1 LIRNPEFWGV
11 VSLLAI
17 ACLLAFGDFASIDA
31 KRLAIQLPL
40 PCLVWA
46 GIRLGTRGAVI
57 VSFLTVAVAAM
68 ATSQG
73 LGPLAATEAPVSM
86 ILLWTYGI
94 GLGSTAL
101 TLAAA
106 IAQRD
111 SADDQHRLEVAERE
125 RGERERLLSDERERI
140 MREMH
145 DGLGGQLISLLSM
158 VQLGK
163 ASNDE
168 VAEGLRRSLD
178 DMRIVIDSLEKRESS
193 FRELLGKLR
202 ARLDPLLQRN
212 DISLQW
218 RVDDLPALDELGP
231 EEALHCVRIIQEAVS
246 NVIQHARANRVEI
259 DISSDEEDPEAIVIG
274 IRDDGI
280 GSTPGTISAGRG
292 TRNMADR
299 AHAIGAILSIEPAEP
314 GRRIRLSIPV
324 DQKSSDA
331 AEEPS

>member
-1 LIRNPEFWGV
+1 MV
-11 VSLLAI
+11 ASLLAL
-17 ACLLAFGDFASIDA
+17 ACVVAFGEIGSIDA

-46 GIRLGTRGAVI
+46 GIRLGTRGAVL
-57 VSFLTVAVAAM
+57 VSFSTIAVAAM

-73 LGPLAATEAPVSM
+73 LGPLAATGPPVSM

-111 SADDQHRLEVAERE
+111 SAESRHQLEVAERE
-125 RGERERLLSDERERI
+125 RSERERLLSDERERI
-140 MREMH
+140 VREMH
-145 DGLGGQLISLLSM
+145 DGLGGQLVSLLSM

-168 VAEGLRRSLD
+168 IAEGLRRSLD

-193 FRELLGKLR
+193 FGELLGKLR
-202 ARLDPLLQRN
+202 ARLEPLLRRN
-212 DISLQW
+212 DIGLQW
-218 RVDDLPALDELGP
+218 RVEDLAALDELGP
-231 EEALHCVRIIQEAVS
+231 EEALHCARIIQEAVS
-246 NVIQHARANRVEI
+246 NVIQHAHAKNVEI
-259 DISSDEEDPEAIVIG
+259 DISNDGEDSGVVVIE

-280 GSTPGTISAGRG
+280 GSTSGIPSAGRG
-292 TRNMADR
+292 TRNMGER
-299 AHAIGAILSIEPAEP
+299 ALALGAELRIEPAEP
-314 GRRIRLSIPV
+314 GRRVRLSIPIRP
-324 DQKSSDA
+324 KSPDA
-331 AEEPS
+331 AADSN